1 MLGNSIDSPRSN
13 SKEISGQLQQII
25 LNSVRKLTPDQMIER
40 TCEEVGY
47 RFRRRKVTPI
57 VTVLPAATEGGVEDP
72 LRISFVHAVRAVI
85 SFSAALSR
93 VHLGLVQHVYH
104 AMLIEIASH
113 LNPKRPGRL
122 EPRAVCRERKHYPSL
137 KTTRAQWRINHA
149 A

>member
-1 MLGNSIDSPRSN
+1 MVMNSIGKSESDS
-13 SKEISGQLQQII
+13 KGISSQLQQVV
-25 LNSVRKLTPDQMIER
+25 LNSIRNILPDRMIEQ
-40 TCEEVGY
+40 TSKHIGY
-47 RFRRRKVTPI
+47 RFRRRKIAPML
-57 VTVLPAATEGGVEDP
+57 TVLHAATECAVEDP

-85 SFSAALSR
+85 SFSPALSR
-93 VHLGLVQHVYH
+93 VHLGLVQYVYH